1 MMICIRPFTKAR
13 ESPIQYQEDSKK
25 GVFTFIKCKNGRQN
39 NLNLGSV
46 NSIWKHDRDYSNTD
60 LQTTF

>member
-1 MMICIRPFTKAR
+1 MTKVSVMMICIRPFTKAR

-46 NSIWKHDRDYSNTD
+46 NSI
-60 LQTTF
+60 